1 LEERRLLAAAAGFGG
16 AEAARRRGGEWLRA
30 EVARSGLRGRGGAA
44 FPVWTKWEAA
54 LAQPGP
60 RVVVVNGAEDE
71 PGSLKD
77 RYLLATRPDLVVD
90 GALCT
95 ALALDADRVILYVN
109 EEADGPAG
117 AAVNDAMVAG
127 LCTAV
132 LPSIPSTASA
142 HTSQITVEVVSAP
155 AAYVFGEDSCA
166 VEFIESGDRTAKPR
180 KKPPFPAAAGVGG
193 RPTAVSNAETLAHLA
208 LIARHGAEWFRQVGT
223 PECPGTLLVTL
234 PAECARPGVYEVPAG
249 APFAAV
255 LQHCG
260 GGPAGAPFRGAQVG
274 GPAAGW
280 LTADG
285 FDTPLSPEAMAAKGT
300 MLGCAAVRLLTEDRC
315 AVDAVAEVEA
325 FFAAESCGKCPL
337 CRAETQFF
345 ARATGGLAAGKDVTE
360 AHLDKALELADMAR
374 TNTDCA
380 LARFPAAPLRTGRE
394 RFPDDFA
401 AHLAGDDCGRRHLG
415 ASMAISG
422 WPPPWFTPGPG
433 VSPERTTEGSP

>member
-1 LEERRLLAAAAGFGG
+1 MEERRLLDAAAGFGG
-16 AEAARRRGGEWLRA
+16 AEEARSRGAERLRA
-30 EVARSGLRGRGGAA
+30 EVAVAGLRGRGGAA
-44 FPVWTKWEAA
+44 FPLWTKWEAA
-54 LAQPGP
+54 LARPGP

-95 ALALDADRVILYVN
+95 ALALDADRIVFYVN
-109 EEADGPAG
+109 EEADGPIG
-117 AAVNDAMVAG
+117 STRAAIDAVDAPTALDLVA
-127 LCTAV
+127 
-132 LPSIPSTASA
+132 
-142 HTSQITVEVVSAP
+142 AP

-166 VEFIESGDRTAKPR
+166 VEFIETGDRKAQPR
-180 KKPPFPAAAGVGG
+180 SKPPFPAEAGVGG
-193 RPTAVSNAETLAHLA
+193 RPTVVSNAETLAHVA

-234 PAECARPGVYEVPAG
+234 PGECARPGVYEVAAG
-249 APFAAV
+249 TPFADV

-260 GGPAGAPFRGAQVG
+260 GGPAGAALRGAQVG

-285 FDTPLSPEAMAAKGT
+285 FDTPLSPEAMAARGT
-300 MLGCAAVRLLTEDRC
+300 MLGCAAVRLLCEDRC

-345 ARATGGLAAGKDVTE
+345 ARAAGGLAGGKEVTV
-360 AHLDKALELADMAR
+360 AHLDKAMELAEMAR
-374 TNTDCA
+374 TTTDCA
-380 LARFPAAPLRTGRE
+380 LARFPAAPLRSGRE
-394 RFPDDFA
+394 HFPDDFA

-415 ASMAISG
+415 ASPASPEGTGAASMAISG
-422 WPPPWFTPGPG
+422 WPPPWFTP
-433 VSPERTTEGSP
+433 TEGTA